1 MNFRLLGISIPSPSE
16 LPDPPSESLPE
27 LLSEPLPEPEEL
39 PDPAPDEGLSE
50 PAESSTDAAAAS
62 FRALLERAR
71 LSFVC
76 IFIAFKK
83 SMRVIQAKK
92 KRDSEP
98 AHSMDKEPLRM
109 GLQ

>member
-1 MNFRLLGISIPSPSE
+1 MNFRLLGISIQSPSE

-27 LLSEPLPEPEEL
+27 PEEL
-39 PDPAPDEGLSE
+39 PDPAPDEEPSE
-50 PAESSTDAAAAS
+50 PAESRTDAAAAS

-83 SMRVIQAKK
+83 SMRVMQAKK
-92 KRDSEP
+92 KRDREP